1 MSELGRQQVTPKHPI
16 CPTDLTSGHA
26 LSITEDEP
34 MTTPCATTAAGEGRE
49 HVQTETR
56 NGGARVVT
64 DRPEPL
70 RKPHWNVGSDMD

>member
-1 MSELGRQQVTPKHPI
+1 
-16 CPTDLTSGHA
+16 
-26 LSITEDEP
+26 
-34 MTTPCATTAAGEGRE
+34 MTTPCATTAAGGGRE